1 MYSVFDSISWHG
13 DRKAETSLYSIER
26 KGVGNG
32 GGGEREDSE
41 MGVGGRKCGCCHN
54 RNLN

>member
-26 KGVGNG
+26 RGLEMEG
-32 GGGEREDSE
+32 GGRGRIVRWEWE
-41 MGVGGRKCGCCHN
+41 GGN
-54 RNLN
+54 VAAVITVI